1 MAGMIGFSL
10 VIVGATSFASLYGW
24 RGLFIFLLSAAIIAL
39 LLRAREL
46 RRL

>member
-1 MAGMIGFSL
+1 MAGMISFSL
-10 VIVGATSFASLYGW
+10 IIVGATSFSSLYGW
-24 RGLFIFLLSAAIIAL
+24 SGLFIFLLSAMIIAL